1 MIFRKLWNRIM
12 AHAASTR
19 RQAAAS
25 LGLAAVT
32 AATVVTMALAPGLD
46 AQASVLPATSYTQI
60 AGTMLYVSPESSQAY
75 TSQLATYQLIPYD
88 ILVSL
93 VQKDC
98 RIYLATSSESGGYL
112 DGEAYGLYNNGSFAA
127 LASDMRQITRI
138 ITPNSIDV
146 LSDYDTAFSGL
157 VLLHEVGHFID
168 DNAWGGWSTHARRE
182 IASTM
187 PQWQTIYAKDA
198 AALGTLSDIAAICT
212 YSADQCFATTF
223 AHYLLTPA
231 QLQAASPDA
240 YAYMAAVVASFA
252 Q

>member
-46 AQASVLPATSYTQI
+46 AQASVLPATTYTQI

-157 VLLHEVGHFID
+157 VLLHEVGHFVD

-240 YAYMAAVVASFA
+240 YAYTAAVVASFA
-252 Q
+252 E